1 MVFSGDLDG
10 VKDITSTFP
19 GKIRVR
25 LVEHTLWVVPGLFE
39 EDPMQAE
46 GTWRSFLLSE
56 LLIMANLSLSQLL

>member
-1 MVFSGDLDG
+1 MFFSGDLDG

-46 GTWRSFLLSE
+46 GTWR
-56 LLIMANLSLSQLL
+56 